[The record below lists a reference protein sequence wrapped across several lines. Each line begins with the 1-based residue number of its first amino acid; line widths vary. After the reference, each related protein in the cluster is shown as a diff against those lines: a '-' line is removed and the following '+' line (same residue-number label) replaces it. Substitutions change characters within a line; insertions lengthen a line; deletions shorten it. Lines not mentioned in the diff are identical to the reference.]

1 MNVKEL
7 PINEKEGFQSIRL
20 PKEFY
25 INDNKVYIKK
35 TGNTLQII
43 PFHQAWNS
51 FKDSLDQFSL
61 DFMDERNQNFHE
73 ERENF
78 N

>member
-1 MNVKEL
+1 MIVKEL
-7 PINEKEGFQSIRL
+7 SINENEGFQSIRL
-20 PKEFY
+20 PEEFY
-25 INDNKVYIKK
+25 INDDKVYVKK
-35 TGNTLQII
+35 IGNTLQII

-51 FKDSLDQFSL
+51 FKDSLNEFSQ
-61 DFMDERNQNFHE
+61 DFMGERNQDLYE

>member
-7 PINEKEGFQSIRL
+7 SINEKEGFQSIIL
-20 PKEFY
+20 PEEFY
-25 INDNKVYIKK
+25 LNDDKVYVKK

-51 FKDSLDQFSL
+51 FKDSLNKFSP
-61 DFMDERNQNFHE
+61 DFMDERNQNLI
-73 ERENF
+73 N
-78 N
+78 